1 MKLLTF
7 ASELRKVGISNC
19 SISHAMQMI
28 PNAMQTITNSMQT
41 IPQPSLW
48 IINR

>member
-1 MKLLTF
+1 MKFRIF

-19 SISHAMQMI
+19 SISHAMQ
-28 PNAMQTITNSMQT
+28 TITNSMQT
-41 IPQPSLW
+41 ITQPSLW

>member
-28 PNAMQTITNSMQT
+28 THAMQT

>member
-19 SISHAMQMI
+19 SISHAMQ
-28 PNAMQTITNSMQT
+28 TITNSMQT

>member
-7 ASELRKVGISNC
+7 ANELRKVGISNC

-28 PNAMQTITNSMQT
+28 PNSMQT

>member
-7 ASELRKVGISNC
+7 ASELRKVGISIR
-19 SISHAMQMI
+19 SILHSV
-28 PNAMQTITNSMQT
+28 QTIPNSMQS

>member
-19 SISHAMQMI
+19 SIPNAMQMI
-28 PNAMQTITNSMQT
+28 PNAMQTI
-41 IPQPSLW
+41 PQPSL
-48 IINR
+48 

>member
-1 MKLLTF
+1 MKFRIF

-19 SISHAMQMI
+19 SIS
-28 PNAMQTITNSMQT
+28 NAMQT